1 MSEQITTFVRE
12 NAFFLIVLLGLVG
25 AFVLLRTKGTQLGS
39 VDELDAMLGNGQ
51 PVIVE
56 FFSNT

>member
-12 NAFFLIVLLGLVG
+12 NALFMIVLLGLVG
-25 AFVLLRTKGTQLGS
+25 AFILLRTKGTELES
-39 VDELDAMLGNGQ
+39 VDELNAMLANGQ
-51 PVIVE
+51 PVVVE